1 MGKRGG
7 TSWLTAVKRAF
18 RSPTKE
24 SEKKSSRQRREE
36 HDQEDDDE
44 KVFFFQLII
53 SLLLCF
59 FLNLDLFLFKCVV
72 LDLLVLC
79 RRERRGDGYL
89 GKPPIK
95 KR

>member
-1 MGKRGG
+1 M
-7 TSWLTAVKRAF
+7 TAVKRAF

-36 HDQEDDDE
+36 HDQEDDDD
-44 KVFFFQLII
+44 KVFFQLII